1 MSINQEYKELNL
13 QGLDSVIVRVS
24 NILRSREW
32 YQSRLGFPVIFE
44 EPKKSKVVIDTGSA
58 TSITLWQSEEKIP
71 ENKKTTSYIIFNTV
85 DAQSTQ
91 EELMQKGVHVEDLIV
106 ADFVKYFFFY
116 DPDGNVLEACQ
127 VL

>member
-1 MSINQEYKELNL
+1 MSNNQEYKPLKL
-13 QGLDSVIVRVS
+13 QGFESVTIRVS

-44 EPKKSKVVIDTGSA
+44 EPKKSKVIIDTGSA
-58 TSITLWQSEEKIP
+58 TSITLWQAEEKIS
-71 ENKKTTSYIIFNTV
+71 ETKKTTSYIIFNTT

-91 EELMQKGVHVEDLIV
+91 EELMAKGVKVEDLIV